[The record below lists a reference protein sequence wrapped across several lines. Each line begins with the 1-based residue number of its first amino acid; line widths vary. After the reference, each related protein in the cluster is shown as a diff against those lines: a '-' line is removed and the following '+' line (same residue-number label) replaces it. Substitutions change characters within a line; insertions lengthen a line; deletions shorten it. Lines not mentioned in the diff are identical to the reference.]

1 MPQPRTKQ
9 LELSGRKFEL
19 RRLPPEVGSFILMRM
34 MGVQMRDQADR
45 ETAKPTAVAAASTE
59 KPVEISGEMR
69 VRALSFIVFSGAIDF
84 ADFKFIQQ
92 HCMRCVALVTEA
104 AGESF
109 PMPIVSDDGQWTKDG
124 QAVAD
129 DVGLVMKLTTEV
141 LILCFSD
148 FFEAGATGL

>member
-45 ETAKPTAVAAASTE
+45 EAAKPIAAATE

-69 VRALSFIVFSGAIDF
+69 VRALSFIVFSGAIEF

-109 PMPIVSDDGQWTKDG
+109 PMPIISDDGQWTKDG

-141 LILCFSD
+141 LILCFAD
-148 FFEAGATGL
+148 FFEQGAASL